1 MTSSTPASPAV
12 RRFRFRLGPT
22 LTTLVGV
29 LVLVGLGTWQLQR
42 LAWKENLIRVAEA
55 GLAAPAIDLP
65 AGADLAGLE
74 FRHVT
79 ARGMYLHDAAV
90 GFGLAAVGGLP
101 GGRLLT
107 PMRLEDGRV
116 ILVDRGWLPE
126 PLLPPRTPAE
136 MQPAGPVSI
145 NGVAR
150 WRGGLAPG
158 WMAPANEPDKRRWF
172 TWDIPAME
180 QTLGLALVPLTIVL
194 ERPDGSADLPKTEAV
209 TIDLPNNHF
218 GYALTWYGLAVAL
231 AAIYVLSSFSKPDAP
246 QP

>member
-1 MTSSTPASPAV
+1 MSSTPASPQA
-12 RRFRFRLGPT
+12 RRFRFRLWPT
-22 LTTLVGV
+22 LTTLLGV
-29 LVLVGLGTWQLQR
+29 AVMVGLGTWQLQR
-42 LAWKENLIRVAEA
+42 LAWKENLIRDAEA

-65 AGADLAGLE
+65 GGADLAALE
-74 FRHVT
+74 FRHVA
-79 ARGMYLHDAAV
+79 ARGTYLHDAAV
-90 GFGLAAVGGLP
+90 GFGLSAVGGVP

-136 MQPAGPVSI
+136 LLPAGPVSVDGI
-145 NGVAR
+145 AR
-150 WRGGLAPG
+150 WRGGLKPG
-158 WMAPANEPDKRRWF
+158 FMAPDNEPAKRRWF

-180 QTLGLALVPLTIVL
+180 QTLGLGLVPVVIVL
-194 ERPDGSADLPKTEAV
+194 EHSEGPADLPKTEAV
-209 TIDLPNNHF
+209 TIDFPNDHF

-231 AAIYVLSSFSKPDAP
+231 VAIYVLSSVSKPDAP